1 LGIELTRQMVVREI
15 MSSPVLTVDQDQNV
29 VEAAKI
35 MDVGLVGAVIVTGD
49 GEKPVGILT
58 ERDIVKRV
66 VSQGLN
72 PVEVKV
78 KEIMSTPL
86 RTVEPEVKIV
96 DAAKMMNQYQIR
108 RLGVVYK
115 GELVG
120 IVTGRDILSVT
131 PELFEIIQERARIE
145 LNEELMEQPALTG
158 YCDRCGAY
166 SDNLKDFEGEFLC
179 DDCRLEREEER

>member
-1 LGIELTRQMVVREI
+1 MGLELTRRMVVREI
-15 MSSPVLTVDQDQNV
+15 MSSPVLTVEQDQDV

-35 MDVGLVGAVIVTGD
+35 MDVGRVGGVIVIGE

-66 VSQGLN
+66 VSKGLN
-72 PVEVKV
+72 PVEIKV
-78 KEIMSTPL
+78 KEVMSTPL
-86 RTVEPEVKIV
+86 RTVEPDLKIT
-96 DAAKMMNQYQIR
+96 DAAKIMNRYQIR

-120 IVTGRDILSVT
+120 IVTGRDILGVT
-131 PELFEIIQERARIE
+131 PELFEIVQERVRIE
-145 LNEELMEQPALTG
+145 LPEELIERPILTG

-166 SDNLKDFEGEFLC
+166 SNNLKEFEGQFLC
-179 DDCRLEREEER
+179 DECRLEKEEER